1 MDFEGSPQ
9 HLSRQLPGLL
19 ARQRLGGLV
28 VVVVD
33 AFWQVETR
41 PAGVEDKPWGRPPLG
56 GLEDVRLA
64 GVLAQFQ
71 T

>member
-19 ARQRLGGLV
+19 LRQRLGGLV
-28 VVVVD
+28 VVVN

-41 PAGVEDKPWGRPPLG
+41 PAGVEDKPWGGPPLG